1 MSVTERMNRPIVEI
15 GAVVSA
21 ASSKESPLF
30 TAEHHQFRK
39 VVAEFVHNE
48 IDPNVDEWERDGMMP
63 LHAIFSRMGE
73 LGMLGLEYS
82 PDFGGGGADH
92 FFTVVLAEE
101 FGKAAH
107 GSIGMA
113 LGVQTDMATPSL
125 HQFGTEELKHR
136 YLAPAI
142 RGEMVAAIAV
152 TEPDAG
158 SDVSAIRT
166 RAVQDGEE
174 WVINGSKMYITNS
187 LQADWLCLLART
199 SDEGGYGGMSQI
211 VVPTDAGGFEV
222 SRKLDKLG
230 MRASDTGL
238 LSFTDVR
245 VPVTNTIGTIGNGFQ
260 QQMAQFVI
268 ERMWAAYTAAASCEM
283 ALHRTRDYLRE
294 RIVFGKPLLANQA
307 IQYRLAELAAEVD
320 LLKTYNYAIASA
332 HDGGEDV
339 TRMATIAKLKSGRLG
354 REVADWCLQFHGGIG
369 YMEETWT
376 SRFFR
381 DQRLGAIGGG
391 SDETMLQV
399 LARLDGYWA

>member
-1 MSVTERMNRPIVEI
+1 M
-15 GAVVSA
+15 
-21 ASSKESPLF
+21 F
-30 TAEHHQFRK
+30 TDEHRQFRK
-39 VVAEFVHNE
+39 VVAEFIERE
-48 IDPNVDEWERDGMMP
+48 INPNVEAWETEGMMP
-63 LHAIFSRMGE
+63 LHDIFAKMGS

-82 PDFGGGGADH
+82 SRYGGGDADH
-92 FFTVVLAEE
+92 LFTVILAEE
-101 FGKAAH
+101 FGKADH

-125 HQFGTEELKHR
+125 HSFGSEELRAK

-158 SDVSAIRT
+158 SDVSGIRT
-166 RAVQDGEE
+166 RAVRDGDE

-187 LQADWLCLLART
+187 LQADWLCVLART
-199 SDEGGYGGMSQI
+199 SDEGGYSGMSQI
-211 VVPTDAGGFEV
+211 IVPTDTAGFEV
-222 SRKLDKLG
+222 SKKLDKLG

-238 LSFTDVR
+238 LSFADAR
-245 VPVTNTIGTIGNGFQ
+245 VSVDNTIGVIGAGFQ

-268 ERMWAAYTAAASCEM
+268 ERMWAAYSAAAGFEK

-294 RIVFGKPLLANQA
+294 RIAFGKPLLKNQYL
-307 IQYRLAELAAEVD
+307 QYRLTELAAEVD
-320 LLKTYNYAIASA
+320 LLKQYNYTVALA
-332 HDGGEDV
+332 HNRGEDV
-339 TRMATIAKLKSGRLG
+339 TRMATIAKLKAGRLG
-354 REVADWCLQFHGGIG
+354 RELADVCLQFHGGIG

-399 LARLDGYWA
+399 LARIDGYWM

>member
-1 MSVTERMNRPIVEI
+1 MAGVASGSSMFTE
-15 GAVVSA
+15 
-21 ASSKESPLF
+21 
-30 TAEHHQFRK
+30 EHRQFRK
-39 VVAEFVHNE
+39 VVREFVANE
-48 IDPNVDEWERDGMMP
+48 INPHVDEWEEQGEMP
-63 LHAIFSRMGE
+63 LHEIFGKMGD
-73 LGMLGLEYS
+73 LGMLGLEYD
-82 PDFGGGGADH
+82 PEYGGGGADH
-92 FFTVVLAEE
+92 LFTVVLAEE
-101 FGKAAH
+101 FGLADN

-125 HQFGTEELKHR
+125 HRFGTEELKRR
-136 YLAPAI
+136 YLEPAI
-142 RGEMVAAIAV
+142 RGEMVAAVAV

-158 SDVSAIRT
+158 SDVASIRT
-166 RAVQDGEE
+166 SAVRDGDE

-199 SDEGGYGGMSQI
+199 SAEGGYAGMSQI
-211 VVPTDAGGFEV
+211 VVPTDTEGFEV

-245 VPVTNTIGTIGNGFQ
+245 VPVENTIGTIGAGFQ

-268 ERMWAAYTAAASCEM
+268 ERMWAAYTAAAGFER
-283 ALHRTRDYLRE
+283 ALHRTRDYLKE
-294 RIVFGKPLLANQA
+294 RIAFGRPLMKNQYL
-307 IQYRLAELAAEVD
+307 QYRLAELAAEVD
-320 LLKTYNYAIASA
+320 LLKQYNYTIAQA
-332 HDGGEDV
+332 HARGEDV

-376 SRFFR
+376 ARFFR
-381 DQRLGAIGGG
+381 DQRLGSIGGG